1 MAQSEP
7 PESSQATLLRRLV
20 IPAGTVFVFWLALNF
35 IYDRLIFIEDVETY
49 ALMADITWVLLVV
62 CIGFGTLFIYP
73 IMTARGASFVERVI
87 GCLLTP
93 VGWCVK
99 EFLRVNVS
107 FTLGESFFYAF
118 FTSVSLMLLFGQ
130 VGLIGISELAYRWR
144 ARRRGQMVRILTPIP
159 VTSIVVSLGVV
170 YFIGLYDGGYAFHL
184 TVKMVYR
191 ALFL

>member
-1 MAQSEP
+1 
-7 PESSQATLLRRLV
+7 
-20 IPAGTVFVFWLALNF
+20 
-35 IYDRLIFIEDVETY
+35 
-49 ALMADITWVLLVV
+49 
-62 CIGFGTLFIYP
+62 
-73 IMTARGASFVERVI
+73 
-87 GCLLTP
+87 
-93 VGWCVK
+93 
-99 EFLRVNVS
+99 
-107 FTLGESFFYAF
+107 
-118 FTSVSLMLLFGQ
+118 MLLFGQ